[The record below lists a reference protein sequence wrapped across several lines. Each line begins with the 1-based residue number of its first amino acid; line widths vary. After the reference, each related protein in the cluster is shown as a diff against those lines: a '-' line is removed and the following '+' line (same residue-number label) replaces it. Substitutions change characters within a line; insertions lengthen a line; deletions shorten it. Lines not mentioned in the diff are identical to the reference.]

1 MRTERQRVG
10 HARLAPAILVAAIAC
25 TFAAAAPPERPAF
38 GVMGDR
44 LPELDP
50 NAPGF
55 PDSSL
60 VDFSHLLDGPTT
72 THGFLF
78 PGSDGQMYFE
88 DGTRGRFWG
97 INVAKRAVFQP
108 TEVIDAAVDAIARA
122 GFNLVRLHHID
133 GITGLLPPERA
144 GTDRPM
150 DPDKLAAVDHWIA
163 ALGRRGIY
171 VYLDLLDF
179 RTFSEAERVP
189 EASVIGRGAKP
200 YAVFN
205 ERLIELQMDY
215 ARRLLVNHINPETG
229 LSYAGDPTVC
239 MIELCDENGLFL
251 TQRRKRPL
259 VSPYWEELTR
269 RWNFWLRAR
278 YGDTDTLRNAWTDW
292 QDRCALQEGE
302 TLEAGTVT
310 LHGPG
315 GERGMLGGA
324 PGATGHEAGRAND
337 MALFLYSVHR
347 DYFSQMAHFLRERG
361 VQQPIGAVTDFDAL
375 PDMRAMHDELDFIG
389 TNYYYDHPRLRDGQ
403 WRLPMYFVNHTPLGD
418 QAGES
423 FAPRVT
429 RSAFADRPIV
439 VREWGV
445 CWPNKFRAAGMVEAI
460 AYACLQDIDTMILF
474 TYDTSPLATRLDF
487 FDVKRDPLRWGLAG
501 IGAHA
506 FLKRDVARAR
516 REVEVGYS
524 FVDSFFRNGSET
536 IARLHSAGHVS
547 GMRGRFFDEE
557 LSEPADLVV
566 ASGLS
571 SGAAYTG
578 QRAVISAEERA
589 GDLLDRTHNLTVA
602 AKSGYDV
609 ATMPAGR
616 SVMLWGGTLMDA
628 GTRETRETHP
638 GFDLRDLEERG
649 YRPIGRSD
657 DGRRAFGLRD
667 MDRMNWVYHS
677 LSPDDKLRA
686 ALDALGQLYDE
697 RISHRY
703 VDRNRYVSDTR
714 QIIRDEER
722 ELLYVD
728 APGFA
733 AVAGALADAEQT
745 GTLQVRTTTPIG
757 AVCWVRLDG
766 KPAATSTSWSL
777 KMLTVAV
784 NTGEEKSIHVG
795 EQERAIFALTAVG
808 AAPVITR
815 GKVSAQG
822 TTVSLAGTEIVQVGL
837 ANGSWELV
845 RDGSVYHFYCDT
857 PGATLRLPGR
867 QTMSVQVHVP
877 GGAPF
882 ESVARGQVEYPAGAS
897 LIQIR

>member
-72 THGFLF
+72 RHGFLF

-474 TYDTSPLATRLDF
+474 TYDTSPEATRLDF

-501 IGAHA
+501 RRRPRAPRGRGGLLVRGQFLPQRQRDGQPPARGGIRVGHEGQVLRRGAE
-506 FLKRDVARAR
+506 RAR
-516 REVEVGYS
+516 RSGGGVGS
-524 FVDSFFRNGSET
+524 VQRGGVHRP
-536 IARLHSAGHVS
+536 ARGHQR
-547 GMRGRFFDEE
+547 RGARRR
-557 LSEPADLVV
+557 PA
-566 ASGLS
+566 
-571 SGAAYTG
+571 
-578 QRAVISAEERA
+578 R
-589 GDLLDRTHNLTVA
+589 
-602 AKSGYDV
+602 
-609 ATMPAGR
+609 P
-616 SVMLWGGTLMDA
+616 
-628 GTRETRETHP
+628 HP
-638 GFDLRDLEERG
+638 Q
-649 YRPIGRSD
+649 P
-657 DGRRAFGLRD
+657 DGRGQERLR
-667 MDRMNWVYHS
+667 RG
-677 LSPDDKLRA
+677 DDARGPER
-686 ALDALGQLYDE
+686 DALG
-697 RISHRY
+697 
-703 VDRNRYVSDTR
+703 
-714 QIIRDEER
+714 RDAHGCGNAG
-722 ELLYVD
+722 D
-728 APGFA
+728 ARDSSGVRSPRSG
-733 AVAGALADAEQT
+733 GA
-745 GTLQVRTTTPIG
+745 
-757 AVCWVRLDG
+757 
-766 KPAATSTSWSL
+766 
-777 KMLTVAV
+777 
-784 NTGEEKSIHVG
+784 
-795 EQERAIFALTAVG
+795 
-808 AAPVITR
+808 
-815 GKVSAQG
+815 
-822 TTVSLAGTEIVQVGL
+822 
-837 ANGSWELV
+837 
-845 RDGSVYHFYCDT
+845 
-857 PGATLRLPGR
+857 RLPAHRPQRGR
-867 QTMSVQVHVP
+867 SP
-877 GGAPF
+877 RF
-882 ESVARGQVEYPAGAS
+882 RPA
-897 LIQIR
+897 

>member
-1 MRTERQRVG
+1 MR
-10 HARLAPAILVAAIAC
+10 
-25 TFAAAAPPERPAF
+25 
-38 GVMGDR
+38 
-44 LPELDP
+44 
-50 NAPGF
+50 
-55 PDSSL
+55 
-60 VDFSHLLDGPTT
+60 
-72 THGFLF
+72 
-78 PGSDGQMYFE
+78 
-88 DGTRGRFWG
+88 
-97 INVAKRAVFQP
+97 
-108 TEVIDAAVDAIARA
+108 
-122 GFNLVRLHHID
+122 
-133 GITGLLPPERA
+133 
-144 GTDRPM
+144 
-150 DPDKLAAVDHWIA
+150 
-163 ALGRRGIY
+163 
-171 VYLDLLDF
+171 
-179 RTFSEAERVP
+179 
-189 EASVIGRGAKP
+189 
-200 YAVFN
+200 
-205 ERLIELQMDY
+205 
-215 ARRLLVNHINPETG
+215 
-229 LSYAGDPTVC
+229 
-239 MIELCDENGLFL
+239 
-251 TQRRKRPL
+251 
-259 VSPYWEELTR
+259 
-269 RWNFWLRAR
+269 
-278 YGDTDTLRNAWTDW
+278 
-292 QDRCALQEGE
+292 
-302 TLEAGTVT
+302 
-310 LHGPG
+310 
-315 GERGMLGGA
+315 
-324 PGATGHEAGRAND
+324 
-337 MALFLYSVHR
+337 
-347 DYFSQMAHFLRERG
+347 
-361 VQQPIGAVTDFDAL
+361 
-375 PDMRAMHDELDFIG
+375 
-389 TNYYYDHPRLRDGQ
+389 
-403 WRLPMYFVNHTPLGD
+403 
-418 QAGES
+418 
-423 FAPRVT
+423 
-429 RSAFADRPIV
+429 
-439 VREWGV
+439 
-445 CWPNKFRAAGMVEAI
+445 
-460 AYACLQDIDTMILF
+460 
-474 TYDTSPLATRLDF
+474 
-487 FDVKRDPLRWGLAG
+487 
-501 IGAHA
+501 
-506 FLKRDVARAR
+506 RDVARAH

-536 IARLHSAGHVS
+536 VSRLHAAGYVS

-609 ATMPAGR
+609 TTMPAGR

-628 GTRETRETHP
+628 GTRDTRATHP

-649 YRPIGRSD
+649 YRPIGRSE

-686 ALDALGQLYDE
+686 TLDALGQLYDE

-714 QIIRDEER
+714 EIIRDEER

-757 AVCWVRLDG
+757 AICWVSLDG

-808 AAPVITR
+808 DAPVITR

-822 TTVSLAGTEIVQVGL
+822 TTLGLAGTEVVQVGL

-857 PGATLRLPGR
+857 PGATLRLPDR

-877 GGAPF
+877 GGEPF